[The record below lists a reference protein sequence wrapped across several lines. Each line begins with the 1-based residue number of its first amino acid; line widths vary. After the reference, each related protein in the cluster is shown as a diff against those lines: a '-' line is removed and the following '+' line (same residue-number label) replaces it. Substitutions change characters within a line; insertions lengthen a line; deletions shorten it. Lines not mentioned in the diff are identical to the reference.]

1 MAALLTWPRSAECI
15 RSLKK
20 MAREAKYFFL
30 MMPTSFVVFASD
42 KRRKKR
48 NSFYSYFLTATIFS
62 FVSRHYPSL
71 FDSLSNYFNDGVFLA

>member
-30 MMPTSFVVFASD
+30 MMPTSFVVVVFASD

-48 NSFYSYFLTATIFS
+48 NSFYSYF
-62 FVSRHYPSL
+62 Y
-71 FDSLSNYFNDGVFLA
+71 YFLQPILQLMHFFKFMII